1 MYIGLFSDLYDFSQI
16 CVARYFSQIDNSRYE
31 SRYTSESHYKSES
44 LLLMYT
50 GLLRVYIELFSGFTR
65 GTSHV
70 AHLSDEAHLGGVG
83 GHISLI
89 QQESV
94 LEVIESRH
102 TSE

>member
-44 LLLMYT
+44 LLLNVYRALESVYRT
-50 GLLRVYIELFSGFTR
+50 FLRVHSGY
-65 GTSHV
+65 
-70 AHLSDEAHLGGVG
+70 
-83 GHISLI
+83 
-89 QQESV
+89 
-94 LEVIESRH
+94 ESRR